1 MTFYRIH
8 LISSILVLPLLF
20 SCAPIQQTKMAD
32 ERSGIVVDVGD
43 YTVMVPSGEEWSVT
57 IDKQRGTLSVE
68 KLKKWWTGKILG
80 TTLMRVF
87 QNKVLPEEKW
97 SMSDEQ
103 VADDYRNTEEH
114 IMKEADQRGEYDLKE
129 VKKISASIGDKKL
142 YAMSY
147 KITKGS
153 LLSGPPQAVEAMLY
167 LYFPRDFKETHTF
180 YGFLIN
186 ESYERGS
193 LVTKDLEQI
202 YPVINSFQLKNK

>member
-1 MTFYRIH
+1 ME
-8 LISSILVLPLLF
+8 
-20 SCAPIQQTKMAD
+20 D

-43 YTVMVPSGEEWSVT
+43 YTVMVPSGEEWSVA
-57 IDKQRGTLSVE
+57 IDKHRGTLVVE

-80 TTLMRVF
+80 TTLIRVF

-97 SMSDEQ
+97 SMSEEQ

-114 IMKEADQRGEYDLKE
+114 IMKEAAQRGEYDLEE
-129 VKKISASIGDKKL
+129 VRRISLQISDKKL

-153 LLSGPPQAVEAMLY
+153 WLSGPPEAVEAMLY

-180 YGFLIN
+180 YGFLIS

-193 LVTKDLEQI
+193 LVTKDLDQI

>member
-8 LISSILVLPLLF
+8 LISSILVLSLLF
-20 SCAPIQQTKMAD
+20 SCAPIQQAKMAD

-43 YTVMVPSGEEWSVT
+43 YTVTVPSGGEWSVS
-57 IDKQRGTLSVE
+57 IDKHRGTLGVE

-80 TTLMRVF
+80 TTLIRVF

-97 SMSDEQ
+97 SMSEEQ

-114 IMKEADQRGEYDLKE
+114 IMKEAAQRGEYNLEE
-129 VKKISASIGDKKL
+129 VRRIFLQIGDKKL

-153 LLSGPPQAVEAMLY
+153 WLSGPPKAVEAMLY

-180 YGFLIN
+180 YGFLIS

-193 LVTKDLEQI
+193 LVTKDLDQI